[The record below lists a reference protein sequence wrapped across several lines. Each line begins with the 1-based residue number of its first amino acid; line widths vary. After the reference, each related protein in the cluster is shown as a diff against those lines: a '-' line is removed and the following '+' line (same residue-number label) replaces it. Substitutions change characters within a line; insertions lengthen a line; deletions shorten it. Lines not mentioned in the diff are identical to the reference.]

1 MTEDKRKEARNNL
14 YLFALGPLGLSH
26 EDLWQVTNG
35 QLGDLLDAW
44 HYKQYL
50 ERRERA
56 YMTSIL
62 ANLWSK
68 RRITVQDIVG
78 IWHHGQT
85 ISKEDFIEKWKENRR
100 RKKGIQDGQN
110 TTEVRY
116 RRGFGTG
123 RKSL

>member
-1 MTEDKRKEARNNL
+1 MTEGERKEARDNL

-62 ANLWSK
+62 ANMWSK
-68 RRITVQDIVG
+68 RHITVQDIVG
-78 IWHHGQT
+78 VWHQGE
-85 ISKEDFIEKWKENRR
+85 ILSKEDFIEKWKERR
-100 RKKGIQDGQN
+100 RRRRAGQN
-110 TTEVRY
+110 GQIESKDQHRS
-116 RRGFGTG
+116 GLDAG